1 LKTRSSLRD
10 FFYFANNPA
19 LKRRAIFRGSVGTT
33 IFALAE
39 SVFTAAETVTPNAPA
54 TSGKFILDRPHLNPL
69 PEERT
74 SPATLLFR
82 PAIVRPIPPQTFQT
96 TREQFLLLLG
106 EKAGMR
112 EDSKIISQ
120 TATPQ
125 FSPDFR
131 PSPSATS
138 VRFWFDPPRGARTSA
153 VGTNHCQTAEF
164 NFQSA
169 QTA

>member
-1 LKTRSSLRD
+1 M
-10 FFYFANNPA
+10 
-19 LKRRAIFRGSVGTT
+19 
-33 IFALAE
+33 
-39 SVFTAAETVTPNAPA
+39 AAETVTPNAPA

-82 PAIVRPIPPQTFQT
+82 PAIVRPIPPQTFPK

-120 TATPQ
+120 RQHQ
-125 FSPDFR
+125 FSPWQKVFSWRLKLQLQTPRRQARFFR
-131 PSPSATS
+131 HALDCGDTSPLSTTRHVAS
-138 VRFWFDPPRGARTSA
+138 
-153 VGTNHCQTAEF
+153 
-164 NFQSA
+164 FQSA
-169 QTA
+169 DMSAHSKSPPPPFRPEGTTGN